1 MKIGISGSNGF
12 LGRSV
17 SGYLKGNNHIMI
29 SLDPVTHS
37 EFSIDKIENSKY
49 RSLDWVLHFGSKTSI
64 SESQIDPFTTYATN
78 INSTLSALKI
88 AEISN
93 AGILFMSS
101 FVYGTPEYSPIDEKH
116 PVRASNPYMSS
127 KILAE
132 EICSQIAHLKAIPLV
147 ILRGFHIYGEDM
159 IPGRLISD
167 LLIASVK
174 NQYLSINDPNPK
186 RDYLYVKDFNDLILK
201 IVKKKPIKDGVYNV
215 GYGEVHSNLEV
226 ANLFKQLIGNKLE
239 VKVTGEK
246 RENDILDCTVDVT
259 LIKKTFSWS
268 PQYSLKEGLIDILSL
283 KKLCQ

>member
-17 SGYLKGNNHIMI
+17 SGYLQENNHMII
-29 SLDPVTHS
+29 SLDPITRS
-37 EFSIDKIENSKY
+37 EFSIDKIEKSKY
-49 RSLDWVLHFGSKTSI
+49 CSLDWVLHFGSKTSI

-132 EICSQIAHLKAIPLV
+132 EIAHKLV
-147 ILRGFHIYGEDM
+147 VLRPSH
-159 IPGRLISD
+159 
-167 LLIASVK
+167 
-174 NQYLSINDPNPK
+174 
-186 RDYLYVKDFNDLILK
+186 
-201 IVKKKPIKDGVYNV
+201 
-215 GYGEVHSNLEV
+215 
-226 ANLFKQLIGNKLE
+226 
-239 VKVTGEK
+239 
-246 RENDILDCTVDVT
+246 
-259 LIKKTFSWS
+259 W
-268 PQYSLKEGLIDILSL
+268 
-283 KKLCQ
+283 